1 MVERTLKVENLE
13 ETTYLPAPGIGEPE
27 GILRRK
33 VTFTSLEFDEAERDV
48 IVATLWDFLTEYDL
62 KVGDTVL
69 ATLQFG
75 VFHFPDGTSHQH
87 VDVIDIKKVIDY
99 DDNIW

>member
-33 VTFTSLEFDEAERDV
+33 VTFTSL
-48 IVATLWDFLTEYDL
+48 DFDL

-99 DDNIW
+99 DD